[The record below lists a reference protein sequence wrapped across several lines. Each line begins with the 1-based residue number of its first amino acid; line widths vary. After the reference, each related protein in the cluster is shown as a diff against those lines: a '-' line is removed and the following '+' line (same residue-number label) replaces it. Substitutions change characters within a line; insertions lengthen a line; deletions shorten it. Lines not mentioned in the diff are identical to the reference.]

1 MNRAIVTLIVGFIF
15 LAQQEIKAQSW
26 ELGVFGGG
34 IGYIGDLNP
43 KNLFQLS
50 NPAYGILV
58 KRNLDPYWSI
68 KLSILHG
75 KIAAADSNSN
85 NSAQILR
92 NLSFFSPLTEISM
105 QGEFNFFNYIPGMSR
120 KKYSPYIFA
129 GGSLALFNPKTR
141 YQGEIVTLNGLKT
154 EGTFYRKYT
163 IAVPYGTGIK
173 YNIVGNWTLGAELGY
188 RTTFTDHLDDVSGN
202 YPDENVNG
210 LSDRSEERF
219 GVVSPYRQGYQR
231 GDSKKRDTYSF
242 LGFTL
247 TYTFITGKCP
257 PVF

>member
-1 MNRAIVTLIVGFIF
+1 MNRAIVTFVVGFLF
-15 LAQQEIKAQSW
+15 LSQQEVKAQGW

-58 KRNLDPYWSI
+58 KRTIDPYWSI
-68 KLSILHG
+68 KLSVLHG
-75 KIAAADSNSN
+75 KIAAADSTSN
-85 NSAQILR
+85 NSAQRLR

-105 QGEFNFFNYIPGMSR
+105 QGEFNFFNYIPGLSR

-141 YQGEIVTLNGLKT
+141 YQGEIVELNGLKT

-163 IAVPYGTGIK
+163 IAVPYGVGMK
-173 YNIVGNWTLGAELGY
+173 YNIAGNWTVGAELGY
-188 RTTFTDHLDDVSGN
+188 RTTFTDHLDDVSGY
-202 YPDENVNG
+202 YPEANVNG
-210 LSDRSEERF
+210 LSDRYGERF
-219 GVVSPYRQGYQR
+219 TGESPFKPGYQR

-242 LGFTL
+242 LGITL

-257 PVF
+257 TVF